1 MKWKSFE
8 SRVNAMPQDKQEAQ
22 HKKAQD
28 FFQFS
33 RRELLK
39 MFDRWIDTRLFF
51 LAAFGE
57 APTGKLVARYLLST
71 EVITKSERYV
81 PTSSNQEYH
90 LQVTNEWTHY

>member
-1 MKWKSFE
+1 MEKFE

-28 FFQFS
+28 FFPFL
-33 RRELLK
+33 RCELLK

-57 APTGKLVARYLLST
+57 APTGKLVAQYLLST
-71 EVITKSERYV
+71 EVPFLSRSIR
-81 PTSSNQEYH
+81 
-90 LQVTNEWTHY
+90 